1 VKKQRFSEEQ
11 IIGILRQAERG
22 EQTIDKICRAHGVA
36 EQSFYRWRQTCGGM
50 QASEASRRLR
60 ELERETA
67 RLKRLLADRDLEID
81 AFKELLAK
89 KW

>member
-1 VKKQRFSEEQ
+1 VKKKRFSEEQ

-22 EQTIDKICRAHGVA
+22 ELTIGEICRAQGIS
-36 EQSFYRWRQTCGGM
+36 EQSFYRWRQKFGGL
-50 QASEASRRLR
+50 QASEARRLR

-81 AFKELLAK
+81 ALKELLAK

>member
-1 VKKQRFSEEQ
+1 VKKKRFSEEQ

-22 EQTIDKICRAHGVA
+22 EQTIGEICRPHGVS
-36 EQSFYRWRQTCGGM
+36 EQSFYRWRQKFGGM
-50 QASEASRRLR
+50 QASEARRLR

-81 AFKELLAK
+81 ALKELLAK